1 MTPDTLMTPE
11 KITLDGKTFVPADQ
25 IPIPE
30 WPCVL
35 SERPQASLTIK
46 DDDLFLV
53 TDTLG
58 NIAGCSLNDINPS
71 MGLFCCDTR
80 FLSRLD
86 FQIEGRSPIL
96 LSSTADKGF
105 SLSVLCTNP
114 RIDDRLQADTVGIR
128 RELVLNG
135 ALFEEIEISNYSTT
149 TVSFELSI
157 SYDADYVDLF
167 EVRGFS
173 RDERGKL
180 LRLVE
185 PQWSEEIRDE
195 GVPRNPKV
203 GLSDKYVYE
212 Q

>member
-86 FQIEGRSPIL
+86 FQIEGRSPIFL
-96 LSSTADKGF
+96 RPVALHSSSSA
-105 SLSVLCTNP
+105 P
-114 RIDDRLQADTVGIR
+114 RCAYQHRC
-128 RELVLNG
+128 EL
-135 ALFEEIEISNYSTT
+135 A
-149 TVSFELSI
+149 
-157 SYDADYVDLF
+157 
-167 EVRGFS
+167 
-173 RDERGKL
+173 
-180 LRLVE
+180 
-185 PQWSEEIRDE
+185 
-195 GVPRNPKV
+195 
-203 GLSDKYVYE
+203 
-212 Q
+212 